1 MQQQT
6 QQHDTGAV
14 ALRYGL
20 IWGGIFTGLQI
31 IAMLINDF
39 DGHDYATTIAGV
51 LNFLLSLALFFVV
64 GMLASRQ
71 TGQVNRG
78 SMAGYFAAI
87 SGGVISLIAQLII
100 IQFAL
105 DSFRQRAQQAADL
118 FNFGYQ
124 YSNEAVF
131 AGVIANCVIGLFFAI
146 GLGAGMGALGGLL
159 GRKLAKVPAAASYTA
174 PQPPPSRTQ

>member
-1 MQQQT
+1 MLQQQT

-20 IWGGIFTGLQI
+20 IWSGIFTGLQI
-31 IAMLINDF
+31 IAVLINDF
-39 DGHDYATTIAGV
+39 DTHGYVSTIAGV
-51 LNFLLSLALFFVV
+51 LNLLLSLALFFVV
-64 GMLASRQ
+64 GML
-71 TGQVNRG
+71 
-78 SMAGYFAAI
+78 
-87 SGGVISLIAQLII
+87 SLIAQLII

-105 DSFRQRAQQAADL
+105 DNFRQRAQQAADL

-131 AGVIANCVIGLFFAI
+131 AGVIVNCVLGLFFAI

-159 GRKLAKVPAAASYTA
+159 GRKLAKVPAAASYPI